1 MKILRTISTAL
12 SMCLFACT
20 AAVAADFPTRPV
32 KVVIPYSAGGTSD
45 ILGRLV
51 QGPLS
56 ENLGQSVII
65 ENKPGGA
72 SVIGTSQVA
81 RATPD
86 GHTILFADLALL
98 VNPGLMADLPYDTT
112 KDFRAIT
119 GFAKAPLVLLINGDL
134 PFNSLPELIDYAK
147 KNPGK
152 LNFGSGGYGSSTHI
166 AGELFKKVTG
176 LDIMHVPFQGVA
188 PAMTAILSG
197 QVEIYFGGTT
207 TALQHL
213 REKRLKALAI
223 TGNQRNTLIPD
234 VPTFKEQS
242 VDGMNADTY
251 WGVYAPAG
259 TPDAAIV
266 RLNQAFEA
274 AMKDPKVK
282 ERVDQFGIEL
292 IHNSP
297 EEQDKAFRQMVDY
310 WSRFIKETGIKV
322 Q

>member
-1 MKILRTISTAL
+1 MKILKTVSAVL
-12 SMCLFACT
+12 SMCLITCS
-20 AAVAADFPTRPV
+20 AVAADFPTRPI

-51 QGPLS
+51 QGPLT
-56 ENLGQSVII
+56 ENLGQQVVV
-65 ENKPGGA
+65 ENKPGGG
-72 SVIGTSQVA
+72 SVIGTSQAA

-98 VNPGLMADLPYDTT
+98 VNPSLMASLPYDTT

-119 GFAKAPLVLLINGDL
+119 GFAKAPLVLLVNGDL
-134 PFNSLPELIDYAK
+134 PFNTLNDLVAYAK
-147 KNPGK
+147 ANPGK

-176 LDIMHVPFQGVA
+176 LDIVHVPFQGVA
-188 PAMTAILSG
+188 PAMNAILGG

-207 TALQHL
+207 TAMPHL
-213 REKRLKALAI
+213 PGGKLKALAI
-223 TGNQRNTLIPD
+223 TGDRRNSLIPE
-234 VPTFKEQS
+234 VPTFKEQN

-259 TPDAAIV
+259 TPDAVVA

-274 AMKDPKVK
+274 AMQDPKVK

-297 EEQDKAFRQMVDY
+297 EEQDKAFREMVEY
-310 WSRFIKETGIKV
+310 WSAFVKETGIKV